1 MTSKGRVLI
10 VDDDADFRESLAGLL
25 DASGYEAQAFDSA
38 VAFLDHTGTEDALC
52 LVSDIRMPGMDG
64 LELQQELNARG
75 SKLPV
80 IIMTGHGDIPLA
92 VRAMRAGAV
101 DFLEKPFDLPVLL
114 GAVERA
120 RKRQGDSK
128 TQQLEA
134 IARIESLTDR
144 EREVLD
150 LLVMGHQNKMIAYKL
165 SISTRTVEVHRSRVM
180 EKTRARSLPELVHL
194 CIAAGREAQG

>member
-1 MTSKGRVLI
+1 MASKGKVLI

-25 DASGYEAQAFDSA
+25 AAAGYETVSFDLA
-38 VAFLDHTGTEDALC
+38 TAFLDQPGTEDALC

-80 IIMTGHGDIPLA
+80 VIMTGHGDIPLA

-114 GAVERA
+114 DAVERA
-120 RKRQGDSK
+120 RKRHRNAKIPDP
-128 TQQLEA
+128 EA
-134 IARIESLTDR
+134 VARIDALTER

-150 LLVMGHQNKMIAYKL
+150 LLVVGHQNKMIAHKL
-165 SISTRTVEVHRSRVM
+165 NISTRTVEVHRSRVM
-180 EKTRARSLPELVHL
+180 EKAHARSLPDLVHL
-194 CIAAGREAQG
+194 CIAAGRETQG

>member
-1 MTSKGRVLI
+1 MTSKGRVII

-25 DASGYEAQAFDSA
+25 DASGYETEAFDSA
-38 VAFLDHTGTEDALC
+38 LTFLDHVGTEDALC

-75 SKLPV
+75 SNLPMV
-80 IIMTGHGDIPLA
+80 IMTGHGDIPLA

-114 GAVERA
+114 TAVERA
-120 RKRQGDSK
+120 RRRQGESK

-134 IARIESLTDR
+134 VARIEALTDR
-144 EREVLD
+144 EREVMD
-150 LLVMGHQNKMIAYKL
+150 LLVIGHQNKMVAHKL
-165 SISTRTVEVHRSRVM
+165 NISTRTVEVHRSRVM
-180 EKTRARSLPELVHL
+180 EKTRARSLPELVYL
-194 CIAAGREAQG
+194 CIAAGREAQD